1 MTKDSG
7 WTGCGRGAASFTAVS
22 RLNSL
27 RGKESARAKDRL
39 WSPPLSDRR
48 LGQMDAHWMA
58 RARLPN
64 QEVLQFTRHLA
75 MLFGS
80 GVSLVRCLDVLLEQ
94 ADNPVL
100 AEVLWSISKD
110 LQGGR
115 SLSAACARFPGIFH
129 STYVSVLKVSE
140 MTGQLHQSLT
150 QLAQWQER
158 DSKQQAQLK
167 AALMY
172 PAFVLTLTL
181 VMSLWLCYSILPG
194 ILAGLAGSGELP
206 LPTRLLMGFV
216 HLIRQPLG
224 VGGLLALVV
233 SGVGGGIHFWRNPS
247 ERARRRL
254 WSLLLPLPVVGPAL
268 RDCSL
273 VRYCAAAQVLLHG
286 GTDLLRMLD
295 LAAQASGNPWLD
307 EDKFRLRQAVENAE
321 SLGRA
326 LGQRRELYGPL
337 LPSLVGGCEEIGS
350 LEPAF
355 VRTAMFLEDEV
366 VYRFQVLQQALEPI
380 LLLFLAVLVLFFL
393 LSVMLPL
400 YSQLQ
405 SL

>member
-1 MTKDSG
+1 M
-7 WTGCGRGAASFTAVS
+7 
-22 RLNSL
+22 
-27 RGKESARAKDRL
+27 RGKASAGAKSPR

-64 QEVLQFTRHLA
+64 LEVLQFTRHLA

-100 AEVLWSISKD
+100 AEVLWSISRD

-115 SLSAACARFPGIFH
+115 SLSAACARFPGIFE

-140 MTGQLHQSLT
+140 MTGQLHQSLA

-158 DSKQQAQLK
+158 DGKQRSQLK

-181 VMSLWLCYSILPG
+181 AMSLWLCYSILPG
-194 ILAGLAGSGELP
+194 ILAGLVGSGELP

-216 HLIRQPLG
+216 NLIRHPLG
-224 VGGLLALVV
+224 IAGLLALIG
-233 SGVGGGIHFWRNPS
+233 SGVGGGIHLWRNPS
-247 ERARRRL
+247 ERMRRWL

-273 VRYCAAAQVLLHG
+273 VRYCAAAQVLLRG
-286 GTDLLRMLD
+286 GTDLLRMLH
-295 LAAQASGNPWLD
+295 LSAQASGNPWLHED
-307 EDKFRLRQAVENAE
+307 ERRLRKAVEEAD
-321 SLGRA
+321 SLGWA
-326 LGQRRELYGPL
+326 MGERRELYGPL
-337 LPSLVGGCEEIGS
+337 LPSLVGGCEETGS

-355 VRTAMFLEDEV
+355 FRTAMFLEDEV